1 MTDHNYFVYIMTNFT
16 KTVLYTGVT
25 NDLERRI
32 YEHYTGYNEGFTKKY
47 NCKYLIYYE
56 HYTFIDEAIEREK
69 QIKRWRRRKK
79 EFLINT
85 INPSWKFLNDD
96 IEGI

>member
-1 MTDHNYFVYIMTNFT
+1 MTNFT

-32 YEHYTGYNEGFTKKY
+32 YEHYTGFNEGFTKKY

-69 QIKRWRRRKK
+69 QIKRWRRSKK